1 MHRSLSLFIAAALI
15 AVVVAPA
22 SSASAAAVR
31 GGGVVSGPPGVTSQ
45 LGFTASSEGGSF
57 LCVMA
62 GRSGK
67 FAFASWERID
77 QMHVQGTVEPGSLWI
92 APDGST
98 SSFEGTADIH
108 VTGLAGGSIEA
119 ATLTDVHFVSTQTE
133 GGAGVAWH
141 LLELPDLGLSFGPAV
156 MASGRIT
163 IWP

>member
-1 MHRSLSLFIAAALI
+1 LFIAAALMV
-15 AVVVAPA
+15 VVVAPA
-22 SSASAAAVR
+22 SGAPASAVR

-45 LGFTASSEGGSF
+45 LGFAASSQGGSF

-77 QMHVQGTVEPGSLWI
+77 QMHVQGTVEPGTLEI
-92 APDGST
+92 AGSW
-98 SSFEGTADIH
+98 SSFSGTPDIH
-108 VTGLAGGSIEA
+108 VIGVAGGSIEA
-119 ATLTDVHFVSTQTE
+119 VTLTGVRFVSTQTE

-141 LLELPDLGLSFGPAV
+141 LLELPDLGLSFGPAA
-156 MASGRIT
+156 MGSGRIT